1 MSFKV
6 MMWFGVG
13 LGVYLIGLGVF
24 TLIKRII
31 NSRKV
36 KKEDNEYN
44 EVNQNEENI
53 K

>member
-1 MSFKV
+1 MSFNF
-6 MMWFGVG
+6 MIWFGIG

-36 KKEDNEYN
+36 KKEDIEHK
-44 EVNQNEENI
+44 EVIKNEEIN